1 MELPHDLSTPARA
14 ERARMSP
21 AALDGAAR
29 ALLVTA
35 LIGATAL
42 ALELAWPWLAWGYVL
57 LAFALG
63 CALATLATRVQR
75 VHEREV
81 DRLRQEYRAPD
92 SHETIDSAESRI

>member
-1 MELPHDLSTPARA
+1 MMLPHDVPPTRRRQ
-14 ERARMSP
+14 RARMSP

-42 ALELAWPWLAWGYVL
+42 VLELAWPWLAWGYVVA
-57 LAFALG
+57 AFVLG
-63 CALATLATRVQR
+63 CGLAALATRVQR

-81 DRLRQEYRAPD
+81 DRVRREYRAP
-92 SHETIDSAESRI
+92 